1 MNPILLIKAAAKA
14 AARAA
19 SKMAATIAAKIA
31 AKIATRVTAKAATLT
46 IMNSAI
52 HPAIHPAAKVVTSRG
67 TQVIPIGNFELLLAL
82 LFMLVTVSI
91 VLWLGLGLAKKL
103 TIATLRCYG
112 QLLLLG
118 FVLAFV
124 FTHDSPWLTIGA
136 FLVMIGF
143 GVQNI
148 ISLLKNSPYR
158 LFWPVL
164 AAMTVTGIPITFA
177 VTMLVIGVSPWYRAQ
192 YVIPLAGMV
201 FGNSMAGIALA
212 AERVFADLEGR
223 RNEVRLLITLGATA
237 WEASLPSVRSAVK
250 AGLVP
255 TINRTATVGVVAIPG
270 MMTGQILAGANP
282 LEAARYQ
289 IVVMLMLAAA
299 SSLGAISV
307 ALWSYKKAFDPS
319 GALR

>member
-1 MNPILLIKAAAKA
+1 MNPLLLIKTAAKA
-14 AARAA
+14 TARAA
-19 SKMAATIAAKIA
+19 SKIAAR
-31 AKIATRVTAKAATLT
+31 IATRVTAKAATLT
-46 IMNSAI
+46 IMKS
-52 HPAIHPAAKVVTSRG
+52 AIHPAAKVVTSRG

-136 FLVMIGF
+136 LLIMIGF

-164 AAMTVTGIPITFA
+164 GAMTVTGIPITFA
-177 VTMLVIGVSPWYRAQ
+177 VTMLVVGVSPWYRAQ

-237 WEASLPSVRSAVK
+237 WEASLPSIRAAVK

-307 ALWSYKKAFDPS
+307 ALWSYKKAFDQS
-319 GALR
+319 GAFR